1 MNNNMSG
8 KISMNPKELYNVTLT
23 GVDLESRVSENF
35 QKMNDAFESILQAV
49 KTPELNQKVV
59 ALYDIFKQVETN
71 FNQNNR
77 IVNDF
82 FSKKL
87 QEYNAHALNITE
99 ASSNLSSDLG
109 FTNNGTS
116 TSDNTFTSDVDV
128 SNDAVNNE
136 PVTLDFKIDDRRN
149 PVNNDFA
156 VDSGISAVDNNFV
169 SNVDMKSDAL
179 NNRPVTLDVKRGN
192 DFINNGS
199 NVDSDVI
206 SLDPR
211 EWKGFNKSDI

>member
-23 GVDLESRVSENF
+23 GVDLESRVSDNF

-87 QEYNAHALNITE
+87 QEYNEHALNITE
-99 ASSNLSSDLG
+99 ASSTLSSNLG

-116 TSDNTFTSDVDV
+116 TS
-128 SNDAVNNE
+128 
-136 PVTLDFKIDDRRN
+136 
-149 PVNNDFA
+149 
-156 VDSGISAVDNNFV
+156 DNNFV

-179 NNRPVTLDVKRGN
+179 NNRPVTLDIKRGN

>member
-23 GVDLESRVSENF
+23 GVDLESRVSDNF

-87 QEYNAHALNITE
+87 QEYNEHAINITE
-99 ASSNLSSDLG
+99 ASSNLSSNLG
-109 FTNNGTS
+109 FTNSGSNING
-116 TSDNTFTSDVDV
+116 NTFTSSVGL
-128 SNDAVNNE
+128 SKGAINNE
-136 PVTLDFKIDDRRN
+136 SATLDIKKN
-149 PVNNDFA
+149 SDF
-156 VDSGISAVDNNFV
+156 V
-169 SNVDMKSDAL
+169 
-179 NNRPVTLDVKRGN
+179 
-192 DFINNGS
+192 NNGS
-199 NVDSDVI
+199 TADSGVI

-211 EWKGFNKSDI
+211 EWEGFNKSDI